1 MQFLL
6 NFKWRKFN
14 AQHGCPPLKF
24 GEARFCLLDLKP
36 ALPCDPDAIRGGL
49 LCINTPR
56 SWRVMSY
63 CGGFVKAFF
72 KKIRRSTGS
81 MSASMAG
88 P

>member
-6 NFKWRKFN
+6 NFTWRKFN

-24 GEARFCLLDLKP
+24 GEARFRLLDRKP
-36 ALPCDPDAIRGGL
+36 ALSCDPEAIRGGL
-49 LCINTPR
+49 LFINTPR

-63 CGGFVKAFF
+63 YGGFVKAFF

-81 MSASMAG
+81 MSALMA
-88 P
+88 